1 MMFAEYFRIIFHRSV
16 LIIADLLTSKL
27 LNVYELDPARR
38 HLPSYHRGSQRYTQ
52 TRYSAFEKGAGD
64 VSRQISLLLGARVR
78 FLAML
83 GSVRISHFQ
92 SLIFKPV
99 FEHCVGLWGDAH
111 KLD

>member
-1 MMFAEYFRIIFHRSV
+1 MTLAEYFCVYALRSV

-64 VSRQISLLLGARVR
+64 VSRVKFRSCPVHVPLNWDLDICNSPYLLKV
-78 FLAML
+78 
-83 GSVRISHFQ
+83 
-92 SLIFKPV
+92 PV
-99 FEHCVGLWGDAH
+99 
-111 KLD
+111 